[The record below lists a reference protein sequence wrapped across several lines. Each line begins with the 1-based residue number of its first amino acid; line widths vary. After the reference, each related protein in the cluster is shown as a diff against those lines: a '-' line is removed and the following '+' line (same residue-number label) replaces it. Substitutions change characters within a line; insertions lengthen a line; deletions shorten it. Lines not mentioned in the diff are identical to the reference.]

1 MDETK
6 ITIRRYGSS
15 DVRSMRKIW
24 NEVVSDGVAFP
35 QEELLTDAGAA
46 TFFVQQSETRVAVDG
61 AGHVLGLYILH
72 PNNIGRCGHIANAS
86 FAVARD
92 SRGLHI
98 GEQLVQDC
106 IRAAKA
112 LGFRILQFNA
122 VVASNTHARHLY
134 ERIGF
139 HPLGTIPGG
148 FRMNDGEYA
157 DICLY
162 YIKLDDAETAAPTDE
177 PTAESAKE

>member
-24 NEVVSDGVAFP
+24 NEVVADGVAFP
-35 QEELLTDAGAA
+35 QEDLLTDAGAA
-46 TFFVQQSETRVAVDG
+46 AFFVQQSETRVAVDG

-86 FAVARD
+86 FAVARNC
-92 SRGLHI
+92 RGLHI
-98 GEQLVQDC
+98 GEQLVRDC

-162 YIKLDDAETAAPTDE
+162 YIELDNVETAAPTDE
-177 PTAESAKE
+177 ATAESAKE

>member
-1 MDETK
+1 MH
-6 ITIRRYGSS
+6 IHIRPYSRADLSA
-15 DVRSMRKIW
+15 MAEIW
-24 NEVVSDGVAFP
+24 NEVVRQGEAFP
-35 QEELLTDAGAA
+35 QLETLEAQSAES
-46 TFFVQQSETRVAVDG
+46 FFTEQSHCTVAQEDKG
-61 AGHVLGLYILH
+61 SAILGLYILH
-72 PNNIGRCGHIANAS
+72 PNNVGRCGHIANAS

-98 GEQLVQDC
+98 GEQLVRDC

-122 VVASNTHARHLY
+122 VVAINTHARHLY

-148 FRMNDGEYA
+148 FRMNDGE
-157 DICLY
+157 
-162 YIKLDDAETAAPTDE
+162 
-177 PTAESAKE
+177 